1 MNAKEFGLAVL
12 VTAIWGTNFSF
23 IKLGLSAIDPF
34 LLAAMRF
41 FFCAVPA
48 IFFVKRPPIAWR
60 YLVGYGLSFGV
71 LQWGMVYAAIQ
82 FGLSAGLASVI
93 TQTAVFFTM
102 LFGVLFFKEKLSAPL
117 VVGTLIAFC
126 GVGLIF
132 FYTDDSTT
140 VLGLSLRLGGAMGW
154 ALANVV
160 VKKSEATDMF
170 GFMIW
175 SSVVAPLPLLA
186 LSLAFSGT
194 AGIRASITHFD
205 LIALASLLF
214 QVYPTTLL
222 GYSIWNHLL
231 TKYSVSTV
239 APLALLVPVFGMLG
253 SVIIFKE
260 GLPAYKL
267 AAIGLIFSGLL
278 VHRFGGRF
286 LVRA

>member
-1 MNAKEFGLAVL
+1 MCPIF
-12 VTAIWGTNFSF
+12 TQ
-23 IKLGLSAIDPF
+23 
-34 LLAAMRF
+34 LLQ
-41 FFCAVPA
+41 
-48 IFFVKRPPIAWR
+48 
-60 YLVGYGLSFGV
+60 Y
-71 LQWGMVYAAIQ
+71 
-82 FGLSAGLASVI
+82 GLSAGLASVI

-102 LFGVLFFKEKLSAPL
+102 LFGVLFFKEKLNAPL

-126 GVGLIF
+126 GVALIF
-132 FYTDDSTT
+132 FYTDGSTT
-140 VLGLSLRLGGAMGW
+140 VLGLSLGLGGAMGW

-186 LSLAFSGT
+186 LSLAFSGSE
-194 AGIRASITHFD
+194 GIRASITHFD

-231 TKYSVSTV
+231 SKYSVSTV

-253 SVIIFKE
+253 SVIRDLCITYCAAEFWSCDARCTVVQVRFSNQTSTARYSCAEVSILFKG
-260 GLPAYKL
+260 GLPDYKL
-267 AAIGLIFSGLL
+267 ATIDLIFYGLL

-286 LVRA
+286 FSAGLS